1 MSLKSNYK
9 KHNML
14 NVIEDAQ
21 FIFVEGET
29 FKYSFSKK
37 SGLISNINILGN
49 DFLQGTN
56 SEIPDIFI
64 SNAESSENSAFSAK
78 YENEAE
84 CEILSANPYEV
95 HIRSHGIYR
104 DSMGK
109 PFPARYRITYEI
121 ESDGTIFII
130 VDNKITNDCEIRW
143 LCISRGKLDRSL
155 CGYFTHLAD
164 QSKNRTIGNYIHKKI
179 TEDGLLFNG
188 EFIPWCWFGNDESG
202 IEISVWDVGY
212 QRYGTKLVSG
222 KPEENAPEIGVNIY
236 AKAET
241 DGILWEIMAINGIPT
256 KINSG
261 WEHTGYF
268 TLSITPP
275 KHYNSSLSDMH
286 VWKIASPGSPS
297 GWAGSETDNPSE
309 DQIRDMA
316 NKGFDLMILPIMD
329 FGKLMPHEMA
339 KSVLPL
345 PGGTSLPLLGGTR
358 VDNIISTAHKY
369 GFKVIPSINIMEI
382 GQDWDVFDEHAVEWR
397 IEPSHN
403 DNSTILVCPGAEGWR
418 EYWKSQIDKIID
430 EHSFDGIF
438 LDLHYDRLACRNPLH
453 GCRRKYIRPTFIWV
467 REMIKHAYVRAKSK
481 SYDSI
486 VIANTDLMPLSM
498 ICAWVDARCV
508 GNYQDIIDT
517 DIKKAFYSSYR
528 LGCNSLMK
536 SDDINQQVIANS
548 LLYMSFPVCSDQNLG
563 EVKSIIPYW
572 DVFRFFGVHRAKWW
586 TGFSDNPLAV
596 SNLSD
601 IFVNIHKHESLLL
614 TLINL
619 SDEDAYAEIE
629 IEDTEEL
636 NLDGRKQYMV
646 YEPLAQKFN
655 NRLEVDLATSLVF
668 GMSLVAEIFIP
679 KYGVRL
685 FVISEKT
692 QTPTVLFAMGSDG
705 VIDQAWDEDKSTLKA
720 EISARRG
727 AQVDVTL
734 YFPSGKPFQIL
745 ADGKA
750 ADFVWDDDQKLVF
763 FTACPAGK
771 ILTIEAH
778 L

>member
-14 NVIEDAQ
+14 NVIEDAK

-64 SNAESSENSAFSAK
+64 SNAESSEDSAFSAK

-143 LCISRGKLDRSL
+143 LCISRGKLDRSF
-155 CGYFTHLAD
+155 CGYFTHIAD
-164 QSKNRTIGNYIHKKI
+164 QSKNDTIGNYIHKKI
-179 TEDGLLFNG
+179 TEDGLLFSG
-188 EFIPWCWFGNDESG
+188 EFIPWCWFGNDKSG

-222 KPEENAPEIGVNIY
+222 KPEENAPEIGVNIS

-241 DGILWEIMAINGIPT
+241 DGILWEIMAINGIST

-275 KHYNSSLSDMH
+275 RHYNSSLSDMH
-286 VWKIASPGSPS
+286 VWE
-297 GWAGSETDNPSE
+297 SETDNPSE

-316 NKGFDLMILPIMD
+316 NKGFDLIILPII
-329 FGKLMPHEMA
+329 GKPIPNEID
-339 KSVLPL
+339 S
-345 PGGTSLPLLGGTR
+345 
-358 VDNIISTAHKY
+358 IISIAHKY
-369 GFKVIPSINIMEI
+369 GFKVIPSINIMEM

-403 DNSTILVCPGAEGWR
+403 DNSTILVCPGAAGWR
-418 EYWKSQIDKIID
+418 EYWKAHIDKIID
-430 EHSFDGIF
+430 EHGFDGIF
-438 LDLHYDRLACRNPLH
+438 LDLYYDRLACRNPLH
-453 GCRRKYIRPTFIWV
+453 GCQRKYIRPTFIWV
-467 REMIKHAYVRAKSK
+467 REMIKHAYIKAKSK

-517 DIKKAFYSSYR
+517 DIKKAFYSPYR

-536 SDDINQQVIANS
+536 SDDINQQAIANS

-619 SDEDAYAEIE
+619 SDEDAYAGIE

-679 KYGVRL
+679 KYEVRL
-685 FVISEKT
+685 FVIYEKT

-705 VIDQAWDEDKSTLKA
+705 VIDQAWDEDKSMLKA
-720 EISARRG
+720 EISARQG
-727 AQVDVTL
+727 AQIDVTL
-734 YFPSGKPFQIL
+734 CFPSGKPSQIL

-750 ADFVWDDDQKLVF
+750 IDFVWDDDQKLVF
-763 FTACPAGK
+763 FTAYSSGK
-771 ILTIEAH
+771 ILTIEAKM
-778 L
+778 